1 MVKFGGVLWEFC
13 RSFEIFIDLRSLR
26 SLSLSDSELHKSW
39 ESSGVFQEF
48 LWKAYENFSLI
59 YPSPVLLGRPD
70 SKGGN
75 EHSCETCYM
84 IDGPSE

>member
-1 MVKFGGVLWEFC
+1 MFY
-13 RSFEIFIDLRSLR
+13 RSFVEALGFLIDFRSLR
-26 SLSLSDSELHKSW
+26 SLSLSDLEVQKLW
-39 ESSGVFQEF
+39 EFSGVFQEF
-48 LWKAYENFSLI
+48 LWKAYDNFSLI